1 VFCIS
6 GFDLYLIRII
16 FAPMLFAELEFAA
29 VLPNPLKSLLMRN
42 YLALIVFVVSLA
54 SCSKAKVRQHVISEY
69 EVAKH
74 LNENYDPAQLSDG
87 LFYRLA
93 KKRGGWFVQQYK
105 YDSKTSV
112 NTVLK
117 EEQCWSAESH
127 SFLPVTLLGPKSK
140 AAYAYF
146 RANKHYNTSDHSPYF
161 GYEGWAEDVI
171 ADFEGTEEDTT
182 LEGLGRAYQ
191 AYGDGFLLN
200 LAGFNNPENYKKQ
213 LDERIKRYTENTDKA
228 IAVFT
233 KLREVNPNY
242 SMLVGQPQT
251 KLANTYMAAWVNLTV
266 IGKPD
271 LAAKYIVPDLYDPL
285 MLSFARSMLNNCP
298 QNALLFTHGDN
309 DTYPLYYLQQRDKI
323 RPDVEVINLSLLN
336 SPDVIKW
343 HQKDRKLM
351 MSIDASV
358 YSKNVLEQI
367 FLEDNDV
374 QTDSVSWADFV
385 AQLNAKIPG
394 ADENNPVIVKKVQV
408 VLPYTAGRDLNI
420 PDSLRGDIRFKFN
433 NKYML
438 LGDLALADIVANNLN
453 TRPVC
458 VTGSSY
464 SVPSL
469 LSYQFIQR
477 GGHNRLIPESYYH
490 SMENGVTQYPVDAV
504 CFTDFYTKKSRF
516 DTLCTDRQAGT
527 YFVQMM
533 RYDFSDMAMLLAKTD
548 NVKFQELMAWH
559 DKTFSRKSWP
569 YTTQLAIYVKAL
581 LQANQTEKAKQVTA
595 QIIEDEQTG
604 IKKSKGDDTDSSRQT
619 LVAFCYTIAD
629 FAKQYQQDEWAEQM
643 QQEAKRIESEGKK
656 K

>member
-1 VFCIS
+1 
-6 GFDLYLIRII
+6 
-16 FAPMLFAELEFAA
+16 
-29 VLPNPLKSLLMRN
+29 MRT
-42 YLALIVFVVSLA
+42 YLALIVFVISLA
-54 SCSKAKVRQHVISEY
+54 SCSKSKVRQHVISEY

-74 LNENYDPAQLSDG
+74 LNQKYDPSQLTDG

-105 YDSKTSV
+105 HDSKTRV

-117 EEQCWSAESH
+117 EELCWSVESH
-127 SFLPVTLLGPKSK
+127 SFLPVTLLGPPS
-140 AAYAYF
+140 AAAVYPYF
-146 RANKHYNTSDHSPYF
+146 RANEHYNTSDHSPYF

-171 ADFEGTEEDTT
+171 ADFEGAEEDTT

-200 LAGFNNPENYKKQ
+200 LAGFNNPENYKKP
-213 LDERIKRYTENTDKA
+213 LDERIKAYTENTEKA
-228 IAVFT
+228 IAAFT

-242 SMLVGQPQT
+242 SMLVGKPQT
-251 KLANTYMAAWVNLTV
+251 KLANTYMAAWVNLST

-285 MLSFARSMLNNCP
+285 MLSFARSMLNSCP

-309 DTYPLYYLQQRDKI
+309 DTYPLYYVQQRDKI

-367 FLEDNDV
+367 FLEDNDAE
-374 QTDSVSWADFV
+374 TDSVSWTDFV

-394 ADENNPVIVKKVQV
+394 ADEKNPVVVKKKQI
-408 VLPYTAGRDLNI
+408 VLPYTAGSDLNI
-420 PDSLRGDIRFKFN
+420 PDSLRGDIRFKLN
-433 NKYML
+433 RKYLL

-464 SVPSL
+464 SVPGL
-469 LSYQFIQR
+469 LSDQFIQR

-490 SMENGVTQYPVDAV
+490 SLENDVTRYPIDAAH
-504 CFTDFYTKKSRF
+504 FIDFYTQQSRF
-516 DTLCTDRQAGT
+516 DTLCTDRQAGA

-533 RYDFSDMAMLLAKTD
+533 RYDFSDVAMTLAKTD
-548 NVKFQELMAWH
+548 SAKFQELVAWH
-559 DKTFSRKSWP
+559 DKAFSRKSWP
-569 YTTQLAIYVKAL
+569 YTTDMMMYVKAL
-581 LQANQTEKAKQVTA
+581 LRTNQTEKAKQVTA
-595 QIIEDEQTG
+595 QIIEDEQTA
-604 IKKSKGDDTDSSRQT
+604 IKKNKGDNTNSSNET
-619 LVAFCYTIAD
+619 LVAFCYTVAV
-629 FAKQYQQDEWAEQM
+629 FATEYHQDDWAEQLN
-643 QQEAKRIESEGKK
+643 QDAKRFENNVK
-656 K
+656 